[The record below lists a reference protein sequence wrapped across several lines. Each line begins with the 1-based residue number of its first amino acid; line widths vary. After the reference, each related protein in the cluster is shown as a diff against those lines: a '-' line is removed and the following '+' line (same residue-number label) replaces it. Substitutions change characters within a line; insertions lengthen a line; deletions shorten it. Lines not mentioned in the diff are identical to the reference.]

1 MRERSER
8 VESPGTYVT
17 MIFAWPF
24 LLRNVF
30 FRMALLCSGSY
41 QLERCGMPLHDAV
54 GINCKMAQLLKIKA
68 QLPSILG
75 KGCMLMIVCVFA
87 GSIMC
92 AVQDQV

>member
-54 GINCKMAQLLKIKA
+54 GINCENGATTENQGAVAKYI
-68 QLPSILG
+68 G